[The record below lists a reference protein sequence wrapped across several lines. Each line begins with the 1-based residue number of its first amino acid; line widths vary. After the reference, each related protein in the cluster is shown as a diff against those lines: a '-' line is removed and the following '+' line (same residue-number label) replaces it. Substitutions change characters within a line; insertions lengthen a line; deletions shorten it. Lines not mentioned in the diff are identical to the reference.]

1 LAQIPHLNPSALE
14 AMAKIIGDRYTG
26 SQITAFFRKAGFP
39 EIEFDGSTK
48 WRFVFS
54 ALERLQN
61 ATYGDANIVKVLEAL
76 CNPQEFFGE
85 PEAHAHIVERIDEIV
100 SFYSLS
106 VDPRTGKLLVSEQA
120 RAELRRRKSVE
131 AQAFDSRKFH
141 PEVIKHGRD
150 LFVQGRHFHAVF
162 ECCKAFDRLV
172 ASKSQIDEHGD
183 KLMGWL

>member
-1 LAQIPHLNPSALE
+1 
-14 AMAKIIGDRYTG
+14 MAKIIGDRYTG